1 MVWRGHAFPHSTKP
15 DLFLLYDRE
24 CCHPLPFPH
33 YFHCYGKE
41 GEGIL
46 NAEQLE
52 RIADKNGGGLSVEL
66 HAVVTLGK
74 HDQHFWGHHHGPLA
88 FKLKQLQLLGHRF
101 SKNHGITLSETWF
114 RLNCQYH
121 ILAILKLPSIIIIVI
136 SSQTMPLYFL
146 STSQPSTIFYYAG
159 LYWCHGP
166 PISLPRGAKKT
177 CPY

>member
-24 CCHPLPFPH
+24 RCHPLPFPH

-66 HAVVTLGK
+66 HVVVTLGK

-88 FKLKQLQLLGHRF
+88 FKLRQLQLLGHRF

-114 RLNCQYH
+114 
-121 ILAILKLPSIIIIVI
+121 SIIANI
-136 SSQTMPLYFL
+136 TFWLYHKCH
-146 STSQPSTIFYYAG
+146 QPSLLLSHLKPCLCTFFQHHNHPAFFIM
-159 LYWCHGP
+159 
-166 PISLPRGAKKT
+166 
-177 CPY
+177 